1 MKKPLSPQI
10 NVARK
15 VLGFW
20 QQNLARVN
28 IDVLGGAGGVKGEDL
43 EFEKLSRFLNLL
55 DFQLLSQQVL
65 SRAVGY
71 FLCKNCTPHPHSL
84 SHQTPLKIKVL
95 CQALFYFKIW

>member
-1 MKKPLSPQI
+1 MKKPFSPKI

-28 IDVLGGAGGVKGEDL
+28 IYIGFKGESS
-43 EFEKLSRFLNLL
+43 EFEKFSHFLNLL

-65 SRAVGY
+65 AGVVGN
-71 FLCKNCTPHPHSL
+71 FQKINVNNSL
-84 SHQTPLKIKVL
+84 RNSAT
-95 CQALFYFKIW
+95 AGFYISKG